1 MAEFN
6 EINMKDKE
14 IFDHI
19 FEEYDPTISEFSFTN
34 FFMWKHY
41 YNYRFT
47 MIDGY
52 LCIYA
57 KPMHEAPFMLIPAGS
72 GNQKDFDG
80 AVSGMCGI
88 FKKNEWE
95 PVFKKVP
102 ERGLCHLI
110 SAAGK
115 DSKVEY
121 DRDNSD
127 YVYKTSDLIGLEG
140 KSYHGK
146 RNHISRFNKE
156 YSYEYEEISPG
167 NIDECRQIM
176 ERWCAERDCT
186 CIRGEYCE
194 KYANLA
200 VLDNYFE
207 LGCKGALI
215 KVNNIYRAFTI
226 GEMLSKDTAV
236 IHIEKADFK
245 INGLYALINR
255 EFCARQWNSTMYI
268 NREQDL
274 GQEGLRKAKESYY
287 PDHMS
292 NKFILY
298 PSNS

>member
-1 MAEFN
+1 MTEFKD
-6 EINMKDKE
+6 IDLKDKE
-14 IFDHI
+14 IFDRI
-19 FEEYDPTISEFSFTN
+19 FEKSDPTVSEFTFTN

-47 MIDGY
+47 VVGGY
-52 LCIYA
+52 LCVYA

-72 GNQKDFDG
+72 GNEKDFEN
-80 AVSGMCGI
+80 AVVFLCDF
-88 FKKNEWE
+88 FKKNNWG

-102 ERGLCHLI
+102 ERDLCRLI
-110 SAAGK
+110 SVTGEN
-115 DSKVEY
+115 SKVEY

-127 YVYKTSDLIGLEG
+127 YVYLTSDLIGLKG

-156 YSYEYEEISPG
+156 YKFEYEEITQE
-167 NIDECRQIM
+167 NINECREIM
-176 ERWCAERDCT
+176 DRWCAERNCDCM
-186 CIRGEYCE
+186 RGEYCE
-194 KYANLA
+194 KYANLS

-226 GEMLSKDTAV
+226 GEMLNGDTAV

-255 EFCARQWNSTMYI
+255 EFCARQWNETVYI

-292 NKFILY
+292 NKFILHLR
-298 PSNS
+298 